1 MQPKGRTVQGTIE
14 DAINRILG
22 AHRGTCGDGASD
34 DGISED
40 STVYRL
46 TVAGRTDAGVHASHQ
61 VCHLDVPDDAL
72 ARCVGHMRL
81 DPVSAFATR
90 LSRMMPDD
98 IAIHD
103 VSVAP
108 DGFDARFSA
117 LERTYVYRVCD
128 ARTPWDP
135 RLKDFVWRTDRELD
149 VARMNEAAALTL
161 GLHDFGSFAIANPG
175 GTTIRDVKRA
185 HWRRVPT
192 RPLFAGDAA
201 GADVA
206 DAADTYGVASADV
219 ATARAAAAEG
229 VDSSGADVAAGEW
242 YATPAVES
250 GLLCFTIVADAF
262 ARNMVRS
269 LVGACVQV
277 GIGKRDIDWFAR
289 KMAVPL
295 REGSTGPIAPQG
307 LTLEHIAYPAD
318 DELAARAERIRARRT
333 LPEE

>member
-14 DAINRILG
+14 DAINRIVG
-22 AHRGTCGDGASD
+22 TRRGTCGDGTSD

-81 DPVSAFATR
+81 DPVAAFATR

-128 ARTPWDP
+128 ARTPRDP

-175 GTTIRDVKRA
+175 GTTIRDVKCA

-192 RPLFAGDAA
+192 RPLFAD
-201 GADVA
+201 GADA
-206 DAADTYGVASADV
+206 
-219 ATARAAAAEG
+219 ATARAAAAEDADG
-229 VDSSGADVAAGEW
+229 SGADVAAGEW